1 MEFFFRKK
9 LRAVALIRK
18 DFFTGSFLEILGSC
32 SEYFLVNASVL
43 FMSSQSSYSASQIH
57 LLVHSSP
64 KSLNIWHIRLKKKT
78 LYNHLSIDVS
88 EDVNGEV
95 QFL

>member
-1 MEFFFRKK
+1 
-9 LRAVALIRK
+9 
-18 DFFTGSFLEILGSC
+18 
-32 SEYFLVNASVL
+32 
-43 FMSSQSSYSASQIH
+43 MSSQSSYSASQIH

-64 KSLNIWHIRLKKKT
+64 KNLNIWHIKLKKKT

-95 QFL
+95 QFYNVTKQTSPLLVNYDPNASLVFIRQVSL